1 MTTGDNPAF
10 AGRICAVGVGGGGC
24 NALNGMIEGWENGPA
39 IIAINTDAQALAGS
53 AAPTRLQIGKKITK
67 GMGAG
72 GDVKLGRL
80 AAEDD
85 FDDICRLFGGME
97 MVFLVAALGGGTGTG
112 AAPVLARAAHE
123 AGALVIAFATLPF
136 GFEGDQRLT
145 QAARG
150 LDDLREQADVVVAVS
165 NERLFEMIDA
175 NSSAQAA
182 FKRADYILSMGVL
195 AIWKL
200 LMHRGEMNLDFATLR
215 QVARNSDGVAVFG
228 YGEAHGPERAAEAV
242 RGALNSPLLG
252 RGEAVTEAE
261 SVLVSILGG
270 PDMTLRD
277 INTIMAAVRA
287 TVRKGAHVFM
297 GTAFDAHWQDTVSV
311 TLIASQYW
319 APEEEPVAEK
329 PATEEAAAPS
339 KPAPRKRRGKAQ
351 QTQLGLDSVG
361 KGIFKDVEPTILDG
375 QDLDIPTFF
384 RRGVVIE
391 K

>member
-1 MTTGDNPAF
+1 MTTGDTPAF

-24 NALNGMIEGWENGPA
+24 NALNGMVAGWENGPSIMA
-39 IIAINTDAQALAGS
+39 VNTDAQALAGS

-67 GMGAG
+67 GMGTG
-72 GDVKLGRL
+72 GDVTLGRL

-85 FDDICRLFGGME
+85 FDDICGLFRGME
-97 MVFLVAALGGGTGTG
+97 MVFIVAALGGGTGTG

-123 AGALVIAFATLPF
+123 ADALVIAFATLPF
-136 GFEGDQRLT
+136 GFEGDQRIA
-145 QAARG
+145 QAAKG
-150 LDDLREQADVVVAVS
+150 LDDLREQADVVVAVP
-165 NERLFEMIDA
+165 NERLFESIDP
-175 NSSAQAA
+175 NSSAQDA
-182 FKRADYILSMGVL
+182 FKHADYILSLGVL

-215 QVARNSDGVAVFG
+215 QVTRCSEGVAVFG
-228 YGEAHGPERAAEAV
+228 CGEARGPERANEAV
-242 RGALNSPLLG
+242 RAALNSPLLG
-252 RGEAVTEAE
+252 HGEAVAEAE

-287 TVRKGAHVFM
+287 AVRKGAHVFM
-297 GTAFDAHWQDTVSV
+297 GTAFDTQWQDTVSV
-311 TLIASQYW
+311 TLIAAQYW
-319 APEEEPVAEK
+319 AGEDEPAAAK
-329 PATEEAAAPS
+329 PAGAEP